1 MADASVTAHLR
12 SLYRKF
18 IDGSHILHHHGVLD
32 AYGHLSFRHP
42 LKPDVFVMSRSIAPA
57 LIASLDDLVEYR
69 VSDAE
74 PVRPDPL
81 KTGFAER
88 HIHSEIYRRHNH
100 INAAVHSHA
109 EAVIPYTITGVP
121 LKACYH
127 MAGFLG
133 AAGVPVYDISAF
145 YGPGDT
151 QDMLVRNHHLG
162 APLASLFDNGNAV
175 ALMRGHGFTA
185 VAESIESAVF
195 RAIYTQKN
203 AAIQSSTMGMLAAAK
218 SMRLLPEEEEEPGI
232 RFLSEEEAHTTTGM
246 TEWSVQRPWA
256 LWVKEVSASELYVN
270 SADCVHE

>member
-18 IDGSHILHHHGVLD
+18 IDGSHILHHHRVLD

-57 LIASLDDLVEYR
+57 LISSLDDLVEYR

-74 PVRPDPL
+74 PVSPNPL
-81 KTGFAER
+81 KKGFAER
-88 HIHSEIYRRHNH
+88 HIHSEIYKQHKH
-100 INAAVHSHA
+100 INAVVHSHSS
-109 EAVIPYTITGVP
+109 AVIPYTITGVP
-121 LKACYH
+121 LRACYH

-133 AAGVPVYDISAF
+133 TEGVPVYNISQL
-145 YGPGDT
+145 YGRDDT
-151 QDMLVRNHHLG
+151 HDMLVRNEDLG
-162 APLASLFDNGNAV
+162 APLASLFEDGNVV

-203 AAIQSSTMGMLAAAK
+203 AAIQSATMGMLAAAT
-218 SMRLLPEEEEEPGI
+218 SIGDLTQEEEDIGVWY
-232 RFLSEEEAHTTTGM
+232 LSEEEARATTAL
-246 TEWSVQRPWA
+246 TEWSVQRPWM
-256 LWVKEVSASELYVN
+256 LWVKEVEASELYVN